1 MGLGKVLTDISEDRL
16 VALTKDLVAIPSE
29 NPPGNEAEVAR
40 YIAQFFEGRG
50 MHPTIA
56 EKTPG
61 RPNVIVH
68 LQGVGK
74 KPTLLLTGHTDVVPA
89 GSGWSTDPYQPVA
102 KDGKIFGRGTCD
114 MKGGLACILHVMEL
128 LQKHNVPLSGDLVCA
143 FTVAEET
150 GGAEG
155 AEFVVEERLVQADMG
170 VLLEP
175 SDFELVLAEE
185 GVLWVRLTTR
195 GTTTHTLNAATAHN
209 AVEHMT
215 LILAALMKQR
225 SAILSCGD
233 RGGDEPILSVNTIQG
248 GDKPNVI
255 PGECQATIDIRI
267 PPECDLSMESAQAR
281 FSDVLTRQKEAIP
294 GLDVDVQ
301 FDVVARAFHQPRDAE
316 IVGILA
322 DCAEEV
328 LGVHP
333 EIVGPVPSTDEDSDA
348 YHFWTK
354 GQIPT
359 VYFGPGKIEQAHA
372 ANEHIEILQL
382 VQATQILTR
391 VVFDTVVDSS
401 VVCEDRS

>member
-1 MGLGKVLTDISEDRL
+1 MELGKLLADIREDRL
-16 VALTKDLVAIPSE
+16 VTLTKDLVAIPSE
-29 NPPGNEAEVAR
+29 NPPGNEGAVAH
-40 YIAQFFEGRG
+40 YIAGFFEGHG
-50 MHPTIA
+50 IQPMIT
-56 EKTPG
+56 EKAPG

-68 LQGVGK
+68 LQGVNK

-89 GSGWSTDPYQPVA
+89 GAGWNTDPYQPVV

-128 LQKHNVPLSGDLVCA
+128 LLKHNVPLSGDLVCA

-155 AEFVVEERLVQADMG
+155 AGYIMEEGLINADMG

-175 SDFELVLAEE
+175 SGFQLVLAEE
-185 GVLWVRLTTR
+185 GVLWVKLTTH
-195 GTTTHTLNAATAHN
+195 GTTTHTLNAATACN

-215 LILAALMKQR
+215 SILAALMKQR
-225 SAILSCGD
+225 SLILGCNN
-233 RGGDEPILSVNTIQG
+233 RGNDEPILSVNTVHG

-281 FSDVLTRQKEAIP
+281 FSDVLTKQKEAIP
-294 GLDVDVQ
+294 DLDVDVQ
-301 FDVVARAFHQPRDAE
+301 FDIVARAFHQPRDAD

-322 DCAEEV
+322 GCAAQV

-391 VVFDTVVDSS
+391 VVFNTIVNSS
-401 VVCEDRS
+401 VVRED

>member
-1 MGLGKVLTDISEDRL
+1 MGLDKVLADISEDRL
-16 VALTKDLVAIPSE
+16 VTLTKDLVAIPSE
-29 NPPGNEAEVAR
+29 NPPGNENAIAR
-40 YIAQFFEGRG
+40 YIAEFFEGRG
-50 MHPTIA
+50 MRPAIT

-68 LQGVGK
+68 LQGVSK

-89 GSGWSTDPYQPVA
+89 GAGWNTDPYQPVV
-102 KDGKIFGRGTCD
+102 KDSKIYGRGTCD

-128 LQKHNVPLSGDLVCA
+128 LLKHNIPLSGDLVCA

-155 AEFVVEERLVQADMG
+155 AGYVVEERLVQADMG
-170 VLLEP
+170 ILLEP
-175 SDFELVLAEE
+175 SDFQLVLAEE
-185 GVLWVRLTTR
+185 GVLWVRLTTH
-195 GTTTHTLNAATAHN
+195 GTTTHTLNAATACN

-215 LILAALMKQR
+215 TILAALMKQR
-225 SAILSCGD
+225 SSILGCNH
-233 RGGDEPILSVNTIQG
+233 RGNDEPILSVNTVQG

-267 PPECDLSMESAQAR
+267 PPECDLTMESAQAR
-281 FSDVLTRQKEAIP
+281 FSDVLTRQKGDIP

-301 FDVVARAFHQPRDAE
+301 FDIIARPFHQPRDAE

-322 DCAEEV
+322 GCAKEV
-328 LGVHP
+328 LGVYP

-382 VQATQILTR
+382 VQTAQILTR
-391 VVFDTVVDSS
+391 VVFDTIVDSS
-401 VVCEDRS
+401 TVREN